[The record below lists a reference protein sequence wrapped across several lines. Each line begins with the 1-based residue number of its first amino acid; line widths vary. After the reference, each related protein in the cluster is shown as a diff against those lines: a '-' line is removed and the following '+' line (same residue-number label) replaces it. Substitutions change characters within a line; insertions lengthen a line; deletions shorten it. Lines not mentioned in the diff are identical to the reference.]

1 MLFAYLSAS
10 TVVVFFF
17 SNIKARANFI
27 HSKNNYKIISLFQAS
42 MPAYCLEKLS
52 YSCYKLRKKY
62 NRNADIP
69 ITMAVLAGTSVLSV
83 DTAASS
89 LQLPDNAV

>member
-1 MLFAYLSAS
+1 
-10 TVVVFFF
+10 
-17 SNIKARANFI
+17 
-27 HSKNNYKIISLFQAS
+27 

-83 DTAASS
+83 DTAAPQSPTS
-89 LQLPDNAV
+89 RQCSVT